1 VAACEEGAGPAA
13 EAAEALHYGTEALEG
28 AGTASKALAT
38 YLIEGSAAGALE
50 GVAKVAEP
58 LGEVGGYAFAFAA
71 FKAASDAFNF
81 GGEDPADQG
90 FKAVFAPVFVPVPEV
105 AAPSS
110 DVSGAFESLNRLFA
124 AQVRFD
130 EVAVALRTS
139 LDRET
144 AASAAANQL
153 WSGLQANASAKYAL
167 EAAAFLNEFPS
178 LALAVEH
185 AFVKDKLSLA
195 LTRHQFATVQAEIAN
210 HGLPAGSARLLEEAA
225 GALQPPDNAEVK
237 VLRAD
242 LLNAA
247 PIERAVA
254 GAGQSSLHLPAALGL
269 LALFSAEGQGA
280 AALESYGNDILSPQ
294 PNEQPQLRL
303 FADGCPEAGA
313 GSTGY
318 TTGDPHLETLSGAHY
333 DFQAA
338 GEFTLVRSDDGG
350 LDVQI
355 RQQPDPSLT
364 AFMVT
369 FDTAVAMQVAR
380 TRVEVDPGTQV
391 LVDGRPIQLN
401 GLNIDHLPG
410 GGELY
415 SDPVGDVVVQW
426 PGGSKAVI
434 YYSGTGGYVV
444 FTAAPDLV
452 GKLTGLL
459 TAVAEPEGGRG
470 LPSGDEVLLGGNDR
484 LYAINPT
491 TTSGFRTMYS
501 EFAPTWQITAKESLF
516 TYARGKTTRS
526 YILKNF
532 PRSGYFVS
540 SVPSARVGEIKK
552 ICRKAGVTTVLLL
565 DDCVYDGAAIGGH
578 YGAIAAVTAKTET
591 VVNAAANG
599 GPVPLPTSSS
609 GPISTTVPL
618 GAGHSLP
625 VVAADPTTGTTY
637 VAWPTDSANAIDLC
651 VIVATGRCNG
661 TGTPDK
667 LTDPAAGTGGS
678 AQYSDPRIVIMPD
691 SGQVV
696 VVAAV
701 IGVPSSQAAKVLPP
715 GYTGSGG
722 DVAWA
727 SPAGGAAF
735 RQPGEGVQNTGKFLD
750 STVPPEAGAVP
761 LSQTVIAVFENDTYQ
776 SAFSDFSLTNP
787 APAAPADPS
796 PMGGYGQAA
805 NSDSGQLAAQ
815 PVRSPAGDDI
825 VVGIAL
831 GTDSNEC
838 PSSLTTVG
846 WGSAVGNLAQAS
858 SAGALNDSATWPS
871 SDFKLL
877 TCSAGSPTLAGGPS
891 GIGEIDQEGPGLAKG
906 TQLEIVYR
914 HFDVAKDRFGSPVEI
929 SSETKVSS
937 GGADAIS
944 LSQDST
950 GTLYAAWLDSRGVVV
965 SRSSDGGAH
974 WSVPLETGLAVNGI
988 GNDFVVQGLGAQKF
1002 AIAYNKPLNPTTN
1015 WHYLT
1020 TFNYGPLST
1029 KAAQKSS

>member
-13 EAAEALHYGTEALEG
+13 EAAEALHWGSEALEG
-28 AGTASKALAT
+28 AGAASSTLAG
-38 YLIEGSAAGALE
+38 LLGEGAAAGALE
-50 GVAKVAEP
+50 GAASVAEP
-58 LGEVGGYAFAFAA
+58 LGEAGGYAFAFAA

-81 GGEDPADQG
+81 GGKDPTDQD
-90 FKAVFAPVFVPVPEV
+90 FKTVFVPVFVPVPAV

-110 DVSGAFESLNRLFA
+110 NVSGAFESLNHLFA

-144 AASAAANQL
+144 AASAAANEL
-153 WSGLQANASAKYAL
+153 WSGLQADASAKFAL
-167 EAAAFLNEFPS
+167 EAAALLNEFPS

-195 LTRHQFATVQAEIAN
+195 LTRRQFATAQAEIAA

-225 GALQPPDNAEVK
+225 GALQPPQNAEVK
-237 VLRAD
+237 ILRAD
-242 LLNAA
+242 LSDNA
-247 PIERAVA
+247 PIERAIV
-254 GAGQSSLHLPAALGL
+254 GAAQTSLHLPAALGP

-280 AALESYGNDILSPQ
+280 AALESYANDVLPPQ
-294 PNEQPQLRL
+294 PNELPQLRL
-303 FADGCPEAGA
+303 FSDGCPEAA

-350 LDVQI
+350 LDVQV
-355 RQQPDPSLT
+355 RQQPEPSLT
-364 AFMVT
+364 AFMVS
-369 FDTAVAMQVAR
+369 FDTAVAMMVAG
-380 TRVEVDPGTQV
+380 TRVEVDPGTHI
-391 LVDGRPIQLN
+391 LVDDRPVQLN

-415 SDPVGDVVVQW
+415 SDPVDDVVVKW
-426 PGGSKAVI
+426 PGGSKVVI
-434 YYSGTGGYVV
+434 YDSGTGGYVV

-452 GKLTGLL
+452 GKLSGLL
-459 TAVAEPEGGRG
+459 SAVAEPQGGRG
-470 LPSGDEVLLGGNDR
+470 LPPGDEVLLGGNGR
-484 LYAINPT
+484 LYVVNPT
-491 TTSGFRTMYS
+491 TTSGFRTMYRQ
-501 EFAPTWQITAKESLF
+501 FAPTWQITAKESLF
-516 TYARGKTTRS
+516 TYARGKSTSS

-532 PRSGYFVS
+532 PGTGYFVS
-540 SVPSARVGEIKK
+540 SVPAAHVAEIKE
-552 ICRKAGVTTVLLL
+552 ICRKAGITTVLLL

-578 YGAIAAVTAKTET
+578 YGAIAAVAARTET
-591 VVNAAANG
+591 VVNAADQG
-599 GPVPLPTSSS
+599 GPLPTSSS
-609 GPISTTVPL
+609 GPISITVPL
-618 GAGHSLP
+618 GAGHNLP

-637 VAWPTDSANAIDLC
+637 VAWATDSANAIDLC
-651 VIVATGRCNG
+651 VIVASGRCNG
-661 TGTPDK
+661 TGKADE
-667 LTDPAAGTGGS
+667 LTDPAAGTAGPPL
-678 AQYSDPRIVIMPD
+678 YSDPRIVIMPD

-696 VVAAV
+696 VVASL
-701 IGVPSSQAAKVLPP
+701 IGVSSSQVPKVLPP
-715 GYTGSGG
+715 GYTGNGG
-722 DVAWA
+722 DIAWA
-727 SPAGGAAF
+727 SPTGGSAF
-735 RQPGEGVQNTGKFLD
+735 RQPGEGMQNAGKFLD
-750 STVPPEAGAVP
+750 STVPPQAGAVP
-761 LSQTVIAVFENDTYQ
+761 LSQTVIAVFEDDTYQ
-776 SAFSDFSLTNP
+776 RAFSDFSLTNP
-787 APAAPADPS
+787 APSSPADPS
-796 PMGGYGQAA
+796 PSGGFGQAA

-815 PVRSPAGDDI
+815 PVQSPAGDDI
-825 VVGIAL
+825 VVGVAL

-858 SAGALNDSATWPS
+858 SAGALDDSATWPS
-871 SDFKLL
+871 GDFKLL
-877 TCSAGSPTLAGGPS
+877 SCSAGSPTLAGGPS
-891 GIGEIDQEGPGLAKG
+891 GIGELDQEGPGLAKG

-914 HFDVAKDRFGSPVEI
+914 RFDVAKDGFGSPVEI

-988 GNDFVVQGLGAQKF
+988 GTDFVVQGLGAHKF
-1002 AIAYNKPLNPTTN
+1002 AIAYNKRLNPTTN
-1015 WHYLT
+1015 WQYLT
-1020 TFNYGPLST
+1020 TFNYSALST
-1029 KAAQKSS
+1029 KDTPVNAS